1 MSPLPRRP
9 PALLLLVPT
18 VVAVVMFY
26 PFALQVALIEVGAR
40 GVAFV
45 MAAIAI
51 GSMPWQR
58 REGGESW
65 IPLPHRVAFGALLT
79 AALFLDDAVILD
91 GALIVDGALFLRLL
105 PAVAQWALFS
115 AFFGSLRDPQSLIER
130 GARMLQ
136 PFAPDF
142 IGAYCR
148 KVTAVWSGFFLI
160 NALAIAGLA
169 IAAPVPWWSLYTS
182 WILMGAVTV
191 IFAVEFAVRKSWFRY
206 YAGGPVDRVLA
217 TLLPAEKTE
226 QGRRSMAYIR
236 DKRKELGR
244 ELPTL

>member
-1 MSPLPRRP
+1 MSPLPQRP

-26 PFALQVALIEVGAR
+26 PLALQVALIEAGAR
-40 GVAFV
+40 GVALV

-51 GSMPWQR
+51 GAMPWQR
-58 REGGESW
+58 RESGESW
-65 IPLPHRVAFGALLT
+65 IPLPHRAVFGTLLAAALL
-79 AALFLDDAVILD
+79 LDEAV
-91 GALIVDGALFLRLL
+91 FLRLL

-142 IGAYCR
+142 IGPYCR

-169 IAAPVPWWSLYTS
+169 IAAPVSWWSLYTS
-182 WILMGAVTV
+182 WILMGVVTV

-206 YAGGPVDRVLA
+206 YPGGPVDRVFA
-217 TLLPAEKTE
+217 ALLPAEKTE
-226 QGRRSMAYIR
+226 QGRRSVAYIH